1 MAHQLIGYYTIA
13 DDKDKTLKVLRSYQY
28 FAASK
33 ISDITHKTNWDTHQH
48 RGGYVWHTTGSG
60 KTMTSF
66 KSAQL
71 IANSGDADK
80 VVFLLDRIE
89 LSVQSLDEYRG
100 FAGEDEAIQD
110 TQNTAIL
117 LSKLKS
123 TDNDDRLIVTS
134 IQKMSNIK
142 AGKDISQ
149 DDIDLIDRKRLVF
162 IIDECHRSVF
172 GDMLTNPGTLTF
184 WAIVAI
190 VISFGACGF
199 GLEKGIEKVTK
210 VMMIALLLLMI
221 ALAVNSAFLP
231 NAAAGIKFYLV
242 PDFGEVAKKGFG
254 NAVFAAMSQAF
265 FTLSIGIGSMEI
277 FGSYLDRKKRITGEA
292 VNIVLLDTFVAL
304 MAGFIIIPVC
314 FAYGVEPGS
323 GPSLLFITLPT
334 LFNNMAG
341 GRIWGTLFF
350 IFMSFAALSTIIAV
364 FEEILAFF
372 MDIGGWSRKKAVGVN
387 FVLITV
393 LSLPA
398 ILGFNVLS
406 GIQPLGEGSNI
417 MDMEDFLVSSNLL
430 PLGSLVFV
438 LFCVRKNGWG
448 FENFLKEANEGE
460 GIKFPHWIRLYMQ
473 YILPLIVVI
482 IYLKGYYDMFSGKST
497 AVFVSW
503 MCFAVL
509 LLFVIFGVSI
519 FTGRKKTGKV
529 K

>member
-1 MAHQLIGYYTIA
+1 MKHYLGTVAYRGTSYSGFQRQSSLRTIQGELERALSTLNDSPSQIKGAGRTDAKVHAKGQTFSFYAHQIKDFDKYINIFNSLLPDDIA
-13 DDKDKTLKVLRSYQY
+13 LLSIKEIDDNFDARHSC
-28 FAASK
+28 
-33 ISDITHKTNWDTHQH
+33 
-48 RGGYVWHTTGSG
+48 SG
-60 KTMTSF
+60 KKYEYRFCFGKKDPF
-66 KSAQL
+66 KSEYEAYL
-71 IANSGDADK
+71 GNRDFDVDAFMEATGTF
-80 VVFLLDRIE
+80 VGLD
-89 LSVQSLDEYRG
+89 G
-100 FAGEDEAIQD
+100 
-110 TQNTAIL
+110 
-117 LSKLKS
+117 
-123 TDNDDRLIVTS
+123 
-134 IQKMSNIK
+134 K
-142 AGKDISQ
+142 AVEG
-149 DDIDLIDRKRLVF
+149 
-162 IIDECHRSVF
+162 VF

-199 GLEKGIEKVTK
+199 GLQKGIEKVTK

-292 VNIVLLDTFVAL
+292 ANIVLLDTFVAL

-372 MDIGGWSRKKAVGVN
+372 MDIGGWSRKKAVSVN

-448 FENFLKEANEGE
+448 FENFLKEANKGE

-509 LLFVIFGVSI
+509 LLFVIFGISI
-519 FTGRKKTGKV
+519 FTGRKKTERTK
-529 K
+529 

>member
-1 MAHQLIGYYTIA
+1 
-13 DDKDKTLKVLRSYQY
+13 
-28 FAASK
+28 
-33 ISDITHKTNWDTHQH
+33 
-48 RGGYVWHTTGSG
+48 
-60 KTMTSF
+60 
-66 KSAQL
+66 
-71 IANSGDADK
+71 
-80 VVFLLDRIE
+80 
-89 LSVQSLDEYRG
+89 
-100 FAGEDEAIQD
+100 
-110 TQNTAIL
+110 
-117 LSKLKS
+117 
-123 TDNDDRLIVTS
+123 
-134 IQKMSNIK
+134 
-142 AGKDISQ
+142 
-149 DDIDLIDRKRLVF
+149 
-162 IIDECHRSVF
+162 
-172 GDMLTNPGTLTF
+172 
-184 WAIVAI
+184 
-190 VISFGACGF
+190 
-199 GLEKGIEKVTK
+199 
-210 VMMIALLLLMI
+210 MI

-438 LFCVRKNGWG
+438 LFCVRKTVGALRISSRKRTKARALSSRTG
-448 FENFLKEANEGE
+448 SAFTC
-460 GIKFPHWIRLYMQ
+460 
-473 YILPLIVVI
+473 
-482 IYLKGYYDMFSGKST
+482 ST
-497 AVFVSW
+497 F
-503 MCFAVL
+503 CL
-509 LLFVIFGVSI
+509 
-519 FTGRKKTGKV
+519 
-529 K
+529 